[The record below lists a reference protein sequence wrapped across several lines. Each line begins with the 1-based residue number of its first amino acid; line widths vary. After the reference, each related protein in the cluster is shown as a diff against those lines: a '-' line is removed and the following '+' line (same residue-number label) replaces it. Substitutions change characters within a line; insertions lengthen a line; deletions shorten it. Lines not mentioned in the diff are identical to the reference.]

1 MFSKKM
7 FGLNKDKSYK
17 VWGVEVNPVHGG
29 DLGEDGASL
38 SINHGKENGKLT
50 EKLEFFTE
58 GKQGRSAYQQAVF
71 EAESRIKIQLDK
83 GYRFSKDE
91 LDELPI
97 LAMLAKDHTKVGK
110 DSDIENGVFAS
121 DKLDGIRLMALCKLV
136 GDVKEVSLQS
146 RTGQAVKLPHIEAQ
160 LLEVMNPGEVFDG
173 EAFLYGPVLQDINSA
188 VQRTDPQAKI
198 NEIERK
204 IGRHDNDPNC
214 SDQAWHVKWEVLQ
227 KELDDANRIA
237 DLRGKLEFHVFDIV
251 QLEIPFDERLSTLK
265 EVGKRFEGYP
275 SLVEVKYRTASS
287 VEELT
292 TQLKDCISR
301 GYEGIMYR
309 LPNGLYESGKRS
321 SGLFKYKLMLDSE
334 FQILDVVKDKQ
345 GNAVFVLQNDLAPNT
360 FSCVM
365 GDMQFR
371 KEALENKGD
380 YIGKW
385 MTVSYQA
392 RYKGSLICQFPAGKI
407 IRDGSV
413 INGVFTPS
421 M

>member
-1 MFSKKM
+1 MFSKQM

-50 EKLEFFTE
+50 EKLEFFKE

-83 GYRFSKDE
+83 GYRFSKEE

-198 NEIERK
+198 KEAEKKLAVAIDK
-204 IGRHDNDPNC
+204 GLAANDP
-214 SDQAWHVKWEVLQ
+214 Q
-227 KELDDANRIA
+227 KYLGLVGELNNAHAIA
-237 DLRGKLEFHVFDIV
+237 DLRSKLEFHVFDIV

-265 EVGKRFEGYP
+265 EIGKRFGDYP
-275 SLVEVKYRTASS
+275 ALVEVKYRTAYS

-292 TQLKDCISR
+292 SQLKDCISR

-309 LPNGLYESGKRS
+309 LPGGLYESGKRS
-321 SGLFKYKLMLDSE
+321 SGLFKYKLMFDSE

-380 YIGKW
+380 YTGKW

-392 RYKGSLICQFPAGKI
+392 RYKDSLICQFPAGKV
-407 IRDGSV
+407 IREGSV

>member
-1 MFSKKM
+1 MFSKQM

-17 VWGVEVNPVHGG
+17 VWGVTAKQYICHVEQVERNV
-29 DLGEDGASL
+29 LA
-38 SINHGKENGKLT
+38 IKHGKENGKLT

-83 GYRFSKDE
+83 GYRFSKEE

-97 LAMLAKDHTKVGK
+97 LAMLAKDHTKAGK
-110 DSDIENGVFAS
+110 DSDIENGVFTS
-121 DKLDGIRLMALCKLV
+121 DKLDGIRLMAVCKLV

-146 RTGQAVKLPHIEAQ
+146 RTGQAISIPHIEAQ

-198 NEIERK
+198 KEAEKKLAVAINK
-204 IGRHDNDPNC
+204 GLAASDP
-214 SDQAWHVKWEVLQ
+214 Q
-227 KELDDANRIA
+227 KYLGLVGELNNAHAIA
-237 DLRGKLEFHVFDIV
+237 DLRSKLEFHVFDV
-251 QLEIPFDERLSTLK
+251 AQLEVPFDERLSTLK
-265 EVGKRFEGYP
+265 EIGQRFEGYP
-275 SLVEVKYRTASS
+275 SLVEVKYRTAYS
-287 VEELT
+287 VEDLT
-292 TQLKDCISR
+292 SQLKDCISR

-309 LPNGLYESGKRS
+309 LPGGLYESGKRS
-321 SGLFKYKLMLDSE
+321 SGLFKYKLMFDSE

-392 RYKGSLICQFPAGKI
+392 RYKDSLICQFPAGKV
-407 IRDGSV
+407 IREGSV
-413 INGVFTPS
+413 INGAFTPS